1 MIQTVHDEFF
11 MVDREVERWQQRAQL
26 LEKQY
31 AELAQIAGS
40 LAHEIKNPL
49 SVIRM
54 NMELVEEDLEESETP
69 RERRVWTK
77 LQTVHA
83 QCQRL
88 EKLLNDFMKFARL
101 RELDLEI
108 GSLNKQVAMVLD
120 MYEAQA
126 QSQGVQINRYLDP
139 ELPAMQLEPE
149 TLQAAMVNLV
159 KNAME
164 SMEEGGELTVITRV
178 TPVGI
183 AMDLIDTGC
192 GMSENTAL
200 NMFSAFYTTK
210 PAGSGLGLPMARK
223 VVQAHGGRI
232 DVQSQESQGT
242 KFTLE
247 FPTPARLDS
256 SDNK

>member
-1 MIQTVHDEFF
+1 
-11 MVDREVERWQQRAQL
+11 MVDREVERWQQRTQL

-31 AELAQIAGS
+31 SELAQIAGS

-54 NMELVEEDLEESETP
+54 NMELVEEDLEESETL

-83 QCQRL
+83 QCLRL

-101 RELDLEI
+101 RDLDLEI
-108 GSLNKQVAMVLD
+108 GSLNRQITLVLD

-126 QSQGVQINRYLDP
+126 RAQGVQINRYLDP
-139 ELPAMQLEPE
+139 ELPAMHLDQE
-149 TLQAAMVNLV
+149 TLQAALANLV
-159 KNAME
+159 KNALE
-164 SMEEGGELTVITRV
+164 SMPEDGELTAITRV

-192 GMSENTAL
+192 GMSDNTAL
-200 NMFSAFYTTK
+200 NMFNAFYTTK
-210 PAGSGLGLPMARK
+210 PTGSGLGLPMARK

-232 DVQSQESQGT
+232 DVQSQEAQGT

-247 FPTPARLDS
+247 FPTPARLD
-256 SDNK
+256 

>member
-1 MIQTVHDEFF
+1 

-31 AELAQIAGS
+31 SELAQIAGS

-54 NMELVEEDLEESETP
+54 NMELVEEDLEESETLL
-69 RERRVWTK
+69 ERRVWTK

-101 RELDLEI
+101 RDLDLEI
-108 GSLNKQVAMVLD
+108 GSLNRQITLVLD

-126 QSQGVQINRYLDP
+126 KAQGVLINRYLDP
-139 ELPAMQLEPE
+139 ELPAMQLDQE
-149 TLQAAMVNLV
+149 TLQAALANLV
-159 KNAME
+159 KNSLE
-164 SMEEGGELTVITRV
+164 SMPEDGELTAITRV

-192 GMSENTAL
+192 GMSDNTAL
-200 NMFSAFYTTK
+200 NMFNAFYTTK
-210 PAGSGLGLPMARK
+210 PTGSGLGLPMARK

-232 DVQSQESQGT
+232 DVQSQEEQGT

-247 FPTPARLDS
+247 FPTPARLD
-256 SDNK
+256 

>member
-1 MIQTVHDEFF
+1 
-11 MVDREVERWQQRAQL
+11 L
-26 LEKQY
+26 QY

-54 NMELVEEDLEESETP
+54 NMELVEEELVDAESP

-77 LQTVHA
+77 IQTVHD
-83 QCQRL
+83 QCVRL
-88 EKLLNDFMKFARL
+88 ERLLNDFLKFAKL
-101 RELDLEI
+101 RDLELSV
-108 GSLNKQVAMVLD
+108 GSLNKQITTILD

-126 QSQGVQINRYLDP
+126 QSQNVEIVRYLDP
-139 ELPAMQLEPE
+139 ELPAMRMDVE
-149 TLQAAMVNLV
+149 TMQAALANLI

-164 SMEEGGELTVITRV
+164 SMPSGGELTVRTHL
-178 TPVGI
+178 TPSGI

-192 GMSENTAL
+192 GMSEDTAL
-200 NMFSAFYTTK
+200 NMFTAFYTTK

-223 VVQAHGGRI
+223 VVRAHGGRI
-232 DVQSQESQGT
+232 GVESEEGHGT

-247 FPTPARLDS
+247 FPTPARLEE
-256 SDNK
+256 

>member
-1 MIQTVHDEFF
+1 

-26 LEKQY
+26 LENQY

-77 LQTVHA
+77 LQTVHS

-101 RELDLEI
+101 RDLELEI
-108 GSLNKQVAMVLD
+108 GSLNRQIISVLD

-126 QSQGVQINRYLDP
+126 QTQSVQMNRYLDP
-139 ELPAMQLEPE
+139 ELPAMQLDQE
-149 TLQAAMVNLV
+149 TLQGALANLV
-159 KNAME
+159 KNALE
-164 SMEEGGELTVITRV
+164 SMQDGGELTAITRV

-192 GMSENTAL
+192 GMSDNTAL
-200 NMFSAFYTTK
+200 NMFNAFYTTK

-232 DVQSQESQGT
+232 DVQSQEEQGT

-247 FPTPARLDS
+247 FPTPARLD
-256 SDNK
+256 

>member
-1 MIQTVHDEFF
+1 MA
-11 MVDREVERWQQRAQL
+11 DRELELWQERTQQLQL
-26 LEKQY
+26 QY

-54 NMELVEEDLEESETP
+54 NMELVEEELVHAESP

-77 LQTVHA
+77 IQTVHD
-83 QCQRL
+83 QCVRL
-88 EKLLNDFMKFARL
+88 ERLLNDFLKFAKL
-101 RELDLEI
+101 RDLELSV
-108 GSLNKQVAMVLD
+108 GSLNKQITTILD

-126 QSQGVQINRYLDP
+126 QSQNVEIVRYLDP
-139 ELPAMQLEPE
+139 ELPAMQMDVE
-149 TLQAAMVNLV
+149 TMQAALANLI

-164 SMEEGGELTVITRV
+164 SMPSGGELTVRTHL
-178 TPVGI
+178 TPSGI

-192 GMSENTAL
+192 GMSEDTAL
-200 NMFSAFYTTK
+200 NMFTAFYTTK

-223 VVQAHGGRI
+223 VVRAHGGRI
-232 DVQSQESQGT
+232 GVESEEGHGT

-247 FPTPARLDS
+247 FPTPARLEE
-256 SDNK
+256 

>member
-1 MIQTVHDEFF
+1 MTQTVHDEFF

-126 QSQGVQINRYLDP
+126 QSQGVQSIVIWIPSCRRCNWNRRRY
-139 ELPAMQLEPE
+139 
-149 TLQAAMVNLV
+149 
-159 KNAME
+159 
-164 SMEEGGELTVITRV
+164 
-178 TPVGI
+178 
-183 AMDLIDTGC
+183 
-192 GMSENTAL
+192 
-200 NMFSAFYTTK
+200 K
-210 PAGSGLGLPMARK
+210 PLWS
-223 VVQAHGGRI
+223 I
-232 DVQSQESQGT
+232 W
-242 KFTLE
+242 
-247 FPTPARLDS
+247 
-256 SDNK
+256 

>member
-1 MIQTVHDEFF
+1 

-31 AELAQIAGS
+31 SELAQIAGS

-77 LQTVHA
+77 LQTVHS

-101 RELDLEI
+101 RDLELEI
-108 GSLNKQVAMVLD
+108 GSLNRQIISVLD

-126 QSQGVQINRYLDP
+126 KNQSVQINRYLDP
-139 ELPAMQLEPE
+139 ELPAMQLDQE
-149 TLQAAMVNLV
+149 TLQGALANLV
-159 KNAME
+159 INALE
-164 SMEEGGELTVITRV
+164 SMMEGGELTAITRV

-192 GMSENTAL
+192 GMSDNTAL
-200 NMFSAFYTTK
+200 NMFNAFYTTK

-232 DVQSQESQGT
+232 DVQSQEEQGT

-247 FPTPARLDS
+247 FPTPARLD
-256 SDNK
+256 

>member
-1 MIQTVHDEFF
+1 

-31 AELAQIAGS
+31 SELAQIAGS

-54 NMELVEEDLEESETP
+54 NMELVEEDLEESETS

-108 GSLNKQVAMVLD
+108 GSLNRQITSVLD

-126 QSQGVQINRYLDP
+126 RAQGVQINRYLDP
-139 ELPAMQLEPE
+139 ELPAMHLDQE
-149 TLQAAMVNLV
+149 TLQGALANLV
-159 KNAME
+159 KNALE
-164 SMEEGGELTVITRV
+164 SMPEAGELTAITRV
-178 TPVGI
+178 TPAGI

-192 GMSENTAL
+192 GMSDNTAL
-200 NMFSAFYTTK
+200 NMFNAFYTTK
-210 PAGSGLGLPMARK
+210 PTGSGLGLPMARK

-232 DVQSQESQGT
+232 DVQSQEEQGT
-242 KFTLE
+242 NYTLE
-247 FPTPARLDS
+247 FPTPARLD
-256 SDNK
+256 

>member
-1 MIQTVHDEFF
+1 
-11 MVDREVERWQQRAQL
+11 MVDREVERWQQRALL

-77 LQTVHA
+77 LQTVHS

-101 RELDLEI
+101 RDLELEI
-108 GSLNKQVAMVLD
+108 GSLNRQIISVLD

-126 QSQGVQINRYLDP
+126 QTQSVQMNRYLDP
-139 ELPAMQLEPE
+139 ELPAMQLDQE
-149 TLQAAMVNLV
+149 TLQGALANLV
-159 KNAME
+159 KNALE
-164 SMEEGGELTVITRV
+164 SMQDGGELTAITRV

-192 GMSENTAL
+192 GMSDNTAL
-200 NMFSAFYTTK
+200 NMFNAFYTTK
-210 PAGSGLGLPMARK
+210 PSGSGLGLPMARK

-232 DVQSQESQGT
+232 DVQSQEEQGT

-247 FPTPARLDS
+247 FPTPARLD
-256 SDNK
+256 

>member
-1 MIQTVHDEFF
+1 MA
-11 MVDREVERWQQRAQL
+11 DRESEIWQERTQQLQL
-26 LEKQY
+26 QY

-54 NMELVEEDLEESETP
+54 NMELVEEELVDAESP

-77 LQTVHA
+77 IQTVHD
-83 QCQRL
+83 QCVRL
-88 EKLLNDFMKFARL
+88 ESLLNDFLKFAKL
-101 RELDLEI
+101 RDLELSV
-108 GSLNKQVAMVLD
+108 GSLNKQITTILD

-126 QSQGVQINRYLDP
+126 QSQNVEIVRYLDP
-139 ELPAMQLEPE
+139 ELPAMRMDSE
-149 TLQAAMVNLV
+149 TLQAALANLI

-164 SMEEGGELTVITRV
+164 SMADGGELTVRTHLA
-178 TPVGI
+178 PSGI

-192 GMSENTAL
+192 GMSEDTAL
-200 NMFSAFYTTK
+200 NMFTAFYTTK

-223 VVQAHGGRI
+223 VVSAHGGRI
-232 DVQSQESQGT
+232 GVESEEGHGT

-247 FPTPARLDS
+247 FPTPARLEE
-256 SDNK
+256 

>member
-1 MIQTVHDEFF
+1 MC
-11 MVDREVERWQQRAQL
+11 
-26 LEKQY
+26 
-31 AELAQIAGS
+31 
-40 LAHEIKNPL
+40 
-49 SVIRM
+49 IR
-54 NMELVEEDLEESETP
+54 DSLEESETP

-77 LQTVHA
+77 LQTVHS

-101 RELDLEI
+101 RDLELEI
-108 GSLNKQVAMVLD
+108 GSLNRQIISVLD

-126 QSQGVQINRYLDP
+126 QTQSVQMNRYLDP
-139 ELPAMQLEPE
+139 ELPAMQLDQE
-149 TLQAAMVNLV
+149 TLQGALANLV
-159 KNAME
+159 KNALE
-164 SMEEGGELTVITRV
+164 SMQDGGELTAITRV

-192 GMSENTAL
+192 GMSDNTAL
-200 NMFSAFYTTK
+200 NMFNAFYTTK

-232 DVQSQESQGT
+232 DVQSQEEQGT

-247 FPTPARLDS
+247 FPTPARLD
-256 SDNK
+256 

>member
-1 MIQTVHDEFF
+1 
-11 MVDREVERWQQRAQL
+11 MVDREVERWQERAQL

-31 AELAQIAGS
+31 SELAQIAGS

-54 NMELVEEDLEESETP
+54 NMELVEEDLEESETL

-101 RELDLEI
+101 RDLDLEI
-108 GSLNKQVAMVLD
+108 GSLNRQITLVLD

-126 QSQGVQINRYLDP
+126 KAQGVLINRYLDP
-139 ELPAMQLEPE
+139 ELPAMQLDQE
-149 TLQAAMVNLV
+149 TLQAALANLV
-159 KNAME
+159 KNSLE
-164 SMEEGGELTVITRV
+164 SMPEDGELTAITRV

-192 GMSENTAL
+192 GMSDNTAL
-200 NMFSAFYTTK
+200 NMFNAFYTTK
-210 PAGSGLGLPMARK
+210 PTGSGLGLPMARK

-232 DVQSQESQGT
+232 DVQSQEEQGT

-247 FPTPARLDS
+247 FPTPARLD
-256 SDNK
+256 

>member
-1 MIQTVHDEFF
+1 MNSLRP
-11 MVDREVERWQQRAQL
+11 MVDREVERWQQRTQL

-31 AELAQIAGS
+31 SELAQIAGS

-54 NMELVEEDLEESETP
+54 NMELIEEDLEESETL

-101 RELDLEI
+101 RDLDLEI
-108 GSLNKQVAMVLD
+108 GSLNRQITLVLD

-126 QSQGVQINRYLDP
+126 RAQGVQINRYLDP
-139 ELPAMQLEPE
+139 ELPAMHLDQE
-149 TLQAAMVNLV
+149 TLQAALANLV
-159 KNAME
+159 KNALE
-164 SMEEGGELTVITRV
+164 SMPEDGELTAITRV

-192 GMSENTAL
+192 GMSDNTAL
-200 NMFSAFYTTK
+200 NMFNAFYTTK
-210 PAGSGLGLPMARK
+210 PTGSGLGLPMARK

-232 DVQSQESQGT
+232 DVQSQEAQGT

-247 FPTPARLDS
+247 FPTPARLD
-256 SDNK
+256 

>member
-1 MIQTVHDEFF
+1 
-11 MVDREVERWQQRAQL
+11 
-26 LEKQY
+26 
-31 AELAQIAGS
+31 
-40 LAHEIKNPL
+40 
-49 SVIRM
+49 
-54 NMELVEEDLEESETP
+54 MELVEEDLEESETL

-101 RELDLEI
+101 RDLELEI
-108 GSLNKQVAMVLD
+108 GSLNRQITLVLD

-126 QSQGVQINRYLDP
+126 RAQGVQINRYLDP
-139 ELPAMQLEPE
+139 ELPAMHLDQE
-149 TLQAAMVNLV
+149 TLQAALANLV
-159 KNAME
+159 KNALE
-164 SMEEGGELTVITRV
+164 SMPEDGELTAITRV

-192 GMSENTAL
+192 GMSDNTAL
-200 NMFSAFYTTK
+200 NMFNAFYTTK
-210 PAGSGLGLPMARK
+210 PTGSGLGLPMARK

-232 DVQSQESQGT
+232 DVQSQEAQGT

-247 FPTPARLDS
+247 FPTPARLD
-256 SDNK
+256 

>member
-1 MIQTVHDEFF
+1 MA
-11 MVDREVERWQQRAQL
+11 DRELELWQERTQQLQL
-26 LEKQY
+26 QY

-54 NMELVEEDLEESETP
+54 NMELVEEELVAAESP

-77 LQTVHA
+77 IQTVHD
-83 QCQRL
+83 QCVRL
-88 EKLLNDFMKFARL
+88 EGLLNDFLKFAKL
-101 RELDLEI
+101 RDLELSV
-108 GSLNKQVAMVLD
+108 GSLNKQITTILD

-126 QSQGVQINRYLDP
+126 QSQNVEIVRYLDP
-139 ELPAMQLEPE
+139 ELPAMRMDVE
-149 TLQAAMVNLV
+149 TMQAALANLI

-164 SMEEGGELTVITRV
+164 SMPSGGELTVRTHL
-178 TPVGI
+178 TPSGI

-192 GMSENTAL
+192 GMSEDTAL
-200 NMFSAFYTTK
+200 NMFTAFYTTK

-223 VVQAHGGRI
+223 VVRAHGGRI
-232 DVQSQESQGT
+232 GVESEEGHGT

-247 FPTPARLDS
+247 FPTPARLEE
-256 SDNK
+256 